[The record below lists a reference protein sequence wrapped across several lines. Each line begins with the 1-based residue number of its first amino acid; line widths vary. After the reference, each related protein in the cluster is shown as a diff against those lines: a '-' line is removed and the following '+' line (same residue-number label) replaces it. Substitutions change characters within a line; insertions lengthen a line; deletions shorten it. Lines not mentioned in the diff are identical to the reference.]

1 MDGETTGWGRPQG
14 RAVLDRLITA
24 VESRPEQR
32 VVKLSMEGVERIDA
46 SFASEAI
53 VELVRR
59 YRGEKGIC
67 LVDLSDAEVRFNV
80 DLAAARVNVPV
91 TVWNGKVVEVI
102 GGQPSTGNR
111 GALEFALGRSEAR
124 ATEFA
129 ESAEAMSIANAS
141 TKFKQLWEQGF
152 LLRSESAA
160 DSGGVEYLYQRIG

>member
-1 MDGETTGWGRPQG
+1 MAGDTTGWGRPQG

-24 VESRPEQR
+24 IDAHPGQ
-32 VVKLSMEGVERIDA
+32 VVKLSMEGIDRIDA

-59 YRGEKGIC
+59 YRGKKGIC
-67 LVDLSDAEVRFNV
+67 LVDLPDAEVRYNIV
-80 DLAAARVNVPV
+80 AAAEHVAVPV
-91 TVWNGKVVEVI
+91 MVWDGKKGEVI
-102 GGQPSTGNR
+102 GSEPSAGNR
-111 GALEFALGRSEAR
+111 GAFEFAMARSEAR
-124 ATEFA
+124 AAEFA
-129 ESAEAMSIANAS
+129 ETMGKMSIANAS